1 MVYKSNRHV
10 LYSCKYHVVF
20 CPKYRREVWV
30 NGVDKRLNQIIY
42 PVAKELGGEIL
53 ELEGMPDHVHMLCEV
68 DPQFGVHK
76 FVKRVKGVRSRLLRQ
91 EFPHLKSRLPAL
103 WTHTYF
109 VSTVGG
115 APIAVL
121 KRYIENHKNV

>member
-1 MVYKSNRHV
+1 MK
-10 LYSCKYHVVF
+10 
-20 CPKYRREVWV
+20 E
-30 NGVDKRLNQIIY
+30 IID
-42 PVAKELGGEIL
+42 PVAKELGWEIL
-53 ELEGMPDHVHMLCEV
+53 ELEGMPDPVHMLCEV

-103 WTHTYF
+103 WAHAHL
-109 VSTVGG
+109 VSTMGG